1 MRAVV
6 FYECGGPEK
15 IQVVDLPQPAIKPNQ
30 SLIQIHAAALN
41 HHDLW
46 MLRGPADSSYIFPY
60 CGGSDIAG
68 IVADV
73 GKDVTQ
79 ISIGERVL
87 VNPNISC
94 DECDQCLAGEQS
106 LCLDYDILVGGF
118 AEFIAV
124 PAHKLTAFPDTLT
137 YIEAAAVPLVF
148 QTAWRALVAQAQV
161 RSGEDVL
168 ILGASGG
175 VASAAIQIAKLAG
188 VSLIAVTSSPDKMEK
203 TRQLGADCV
212 VNRNDGDYWQ
222 EISKWTNQRGVDLVV
237 ENVGA
242 ATWQKSMQSLVK
254 GGRLVTYGRTTGKI
268 GETDISLLFWNQL
281 RIIGSTMSSNS
292 EFTDAMEMIFQGK
305 LQPVVDSI
313 YPLVDAQSAYAYL
326 NSGEQFG
333 KVVLQIGDGSTIT
346 R

>member
-1 MRAVV
+1 MKAAI

-30 SLIQIHAAALN
+30 ALIQIHAAALN

-94 DECDQCLAGEQS
+94 GICNQCLAGEQS
-106 LCLDYDILVGGF
+106 LCSDYDILAGGF
-118 AEFIAV
+118 AEYIAV
-124 PAHKLTAFPDTLT
+124 SADRLMAIPDELSYTS
-137 YIEAAAVPLVF
+137 AAAVPLVF
-148 QTAWRALVAQAQV
+148 QTAWRALVTQAQV
-161 RSGEDVL
+161 RMGEDVL

-175 VASAAIQIAKLAG
+175 VASAAIQIAKFAKAR
-188 VSLIAVTSSPDKMEK
+188 VIAVTSSTEK
-203 TRQLGADCV
+203 IEKARQLGADHV
-212 VNRNDGDYWQ
+212 VNRNDVDYWS
-222 EISKWTNQRGVDLVV
+222 EISKWTNHRGVDLVV

-242 ATWQKSMQSLVK
+242 ATWAKSMQSLVK

-281 RIIGSTMSSNS
+281 RILGTTMSNDS
-292 EFTDAMEMIFQGK
+292 EFAEAMKSVFRGE
-305 LQPVVDSI
+305 LQPVIDSV
-313 YPLVDAQSAYAYL
+313 YPLAEARDAYAHL
-326 NSGEQFG
+326 SSGEQFG
-333 KVVLQIGDGSTIT
+333 KVILKIGERSAIS